1 MHTFM
6 YVTPMKEKV
15 TMNLKENRTKPTLS
29 VLNFVIYGFD
39 VMNRKII
46 KFVPKFSSKGSSHF
60 FRSYTYVFYLF

>member
-1 MHTFM
+1 M

-29 VLNFVIYGFD
+29 VLNFVIHGFD

-60 FRSYTYVFYLF
+60 F